1 MDVIDLRPD
10 LRMLVGVPDQA
21 YLIRTPRGVVLV
33 DTGAVGKG
41 EAVAAALRDWGLDRG
56 ALRLVLLT
64 HWHADHAG
72 SAAEIGRWPGVDV
85 AVHRADAPAVRG
97 TEAGLPP
104 VFTPAEEVL
113 HARIAAGLPDAP
125 PARVDRELED
135 AAVVST
141 AHVVATPGHTPGSAA
156 FWFPDAGVLCT
167 GDTAASHEGAVVLG
181 PFNVDRA
188 QAGESFRRL
197 GAFDAAAVCFGHGP
211 ALLGEDTRLLREAA
225 RAATV
230 PDPLGA

>member
-1 MDVIDLRPD
+1 M
-10 LRMLVGVPDQA
+10 
-21 YLIRTPRGVVLV
+21 
-33 DTGAVGKG
+33 
-41 EAVAAALRDWGLDRG
+41 
-56 ALRLVLLT
+56 
-64 HWHADHAG
+64 
-72 SAAEIGRWPGVDV
+72 
-85 AVHRADAPAVRG
+85 
-97 TEAGLPP
+97 
-104 VFTPAEEVL
+104 
-113 HARIAAGLPDAP
+113 
-125 PARVDRELED
+125 
-135 AAVVST
+135 
-141 AHVVATPGHTPGSAA
+141 
-156 FWFPDAGVLCT
+156 LCT